1 MGDNSKELPN
11 AKLHLQEKMREWLGA
26 NQEIY
31 SKFKDKIQS
40 GLKDSLRDNV
50 EEQAD
55 EEMAAYQN
63 AILEVEVLDKED
75 GQTI

>member
-31 SKFKDKIQS
+31 FKFKDKIQS
-40 GLKDSLRDNV
+40 VLKDCDNV

-55 EEMAAYQN
+55 EEMTAYQN
-63 AILEVEVLDKED
+63 AILEVLDKED
-75 GQTI
+75 GLTIW